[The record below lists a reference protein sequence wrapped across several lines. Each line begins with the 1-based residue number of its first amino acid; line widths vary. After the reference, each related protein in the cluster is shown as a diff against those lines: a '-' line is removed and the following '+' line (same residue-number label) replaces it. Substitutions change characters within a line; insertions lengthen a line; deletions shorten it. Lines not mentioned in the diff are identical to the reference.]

1 MTRKDYKLK
10 HDLRA
15 IPTKLQ
21 HKCNPDDFIYR
32 EVRENGKIVVASIEA
47 KDKNSRVD

>member
-1 MTRKDYKLK
+1 MLRKDYKLK
-10 HDLRA
+10 HERA

-32 EVRENGKIVVASIEA
+32 EVRENGKIVVASIEV
-47 KDKNSRVD
+47 KR